1 MCNLIIYTDY
11 LFQMDKKTSFNVDWL
26 NNPAYNKWI
35 AKDENP
41 YKAQC
46 RVCYTSFLLSN
57 MGETALK
64 SHSAGSKHKKNLTNS
79 TCSKLS
85 SYFSKAQPKSD
96 LSISDI
102 SLQKPKLNGE
112 ASLTSLLQVMMC

>member
-11 LFQMDKKTSFNVDWL
+11 LFWMDKKTFNVDWF

-46 RVCYTSFLLSN
+46 RVCYWENLELSGN
-57 MGETALK
+57 FMSLK
-64 SHSAGSKHKKNLTNS
+64 EW
-79 TCSKLS
+79 
-85 SYFSKAQPKSD
+85 QP
-96 LSISDI
+96 
-102 SLQKPKLNGE
+102 
-112 ASLTSLLQVMMC
+112 